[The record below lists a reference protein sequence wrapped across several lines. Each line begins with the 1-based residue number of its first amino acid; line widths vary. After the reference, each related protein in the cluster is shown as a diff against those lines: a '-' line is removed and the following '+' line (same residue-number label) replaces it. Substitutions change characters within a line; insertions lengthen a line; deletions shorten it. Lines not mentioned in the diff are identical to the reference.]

1 MKLTNNFSLSEFECK
16 CGKCEMPSDVL
27 KNVSELAKQLQILRD
42 CIKKPITINSGYR
55 CPEHN
60 ASPKVKGSKNSQHL
74 TGKAVDIK
82 VNGMSSLK
90 VNQAIEQL
98 IKDKKMKDGG
108 LGIYNTFN
116 HYDIRDKKA
125 RWDFRK

>member
-1 MKLTNNFSLSEFECK
+1 MKLTNNFSLSEFKCK
-16 CGKCEMPSDVL
+16 CGKCEMPPEVL

-42 CIKKPITINSGYR
+42 YIKKPITINSGYR

-74 TGKAVDIK
+74 TGKASDIK
-82 VNGMSSLK
+82 VKGYTSLQ
-90 VNQAIEQL
+90 VNKAIEQL
-98 IKDKKMKDGG
+98 IKDGKMKEGG

-116 HYDIRDKKA
+116 HYDIRASKA
-125 RWDFRK
+125 RWDYRK